1 MAPSHTSQRPR
12 RLANQQH
19 PARHTTYTHHAR
31 QAHNTEAKL
40 PPLTQQG
47 QRKYSIDECA
57 LHAPRQSRKASRE
70 DMIAGF
76 SELLRHAPA
85 PMRNAILA
93 LIPAAY
99 AILRRGFRA
108 DAHAAPIHS
117 WRELLAVLSDVAAM
131 RHDAAPLLRVTND
144 LINIA
149 DEMATPKDALRQSAD
164 ILHRFFHADLFVCRL
179 RDEQGD
185 WHVTVADRHDGGA
198 VPIFTPI
205 LEEGLAG
212 HPVMQAINHGI
223 RHVVSNDLRAMERGG
238 ESVDCMAYKA
248 GCRSRLAFVL
258 RERRDKPPFGLAIL
272 YSEADHA
279 FDGYDPHF
287 LAKCARI
294 VTLTTSRRIAVARDT
309 LAKAAGGVAHHGNNA
324 LALLRNHAE
333 LCAEILDNIHGDWEE
348 AIDDVK
354 ILSKNLPES
363 GPMRDTLTSLRGHLE
378 LFDTTM
384 LTEHIDGVLSSARRI
399 QRIIAALEDSAEQP
413 RLMHYTLGRHVLD
426 LGDTTTE

>member
-1 MAPSHTSQRPR
+1 MPSSHKAPPQSQ
-12 RLANQQH
+12 N
-19 PARHTTYTHHAR
+19 TR
-31 QAHNTEAKL
+31 QDL
-40 PPLTQQG
+40 PPLSQQG
-47 QRKYSIDECA
+47 QSPVKKHSSGQCVLHPPRHKRKVSREEMIQGFTQ
-57 LHAPRQSRKASRE
+57 LMSHAPV
-70 DMIAGF
+70 
-76 SELLRHAPA
+76 

-93 LIPAAY
+93 LLPAAH
-99 AILRRGFRA
+99 AVLHRGFHA
-108 DAHAAPIHS
+108 DAHAVPISS
-117 WRELLAVLSDVAAM
+117 WRSLLAVLSDIASM
-131 RHDAAPLLRVTND
+131 RHDTAPLLRVTND

-149 DEMATPKDALRQSAD
+149 DDMATPEHALSQSAN
-164 ILHRFFHADLFVCRL
+164 ILLHFFHADLFVCRL
-179 RDEQGD
+179 RDSQGD
-185 WHVTVADRHDGGA
+185 WRVTIADRHDGGP

-212 HPVMQAINHGI
+212 HPVMQAINHGV

-238 ESVDCMAYKA
+238 ESADCMAYKA

-272 YSEADHA
+272 YSELDNA

-309 LAKAAGGVAHHGNNA
+309 IAKAAGGVAHHGNNA

-333 LCAEILDNIHGDWEE
+333 LCAEILDNIHEDWEDAVE
-348 AIDDVK
+348 DVAS
-354 ILSKNLPES
+354 LSKDLPDN
-363 GPMRDTLTSLRGHLE
+363 GPMRETLQSLSAHLE
-378 LFDTTM
+378 KFDTTM

-399 QRIIAALEDSAEQP
+399 QRIIAALEDSAVEP

-426 LGDTTTE
+426 LGDTTAEE